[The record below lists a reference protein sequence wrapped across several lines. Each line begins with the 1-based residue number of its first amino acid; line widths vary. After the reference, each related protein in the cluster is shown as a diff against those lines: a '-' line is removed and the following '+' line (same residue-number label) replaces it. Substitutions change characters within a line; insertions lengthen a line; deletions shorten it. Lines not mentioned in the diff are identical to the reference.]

1 MRSKVGMVPRLGV
14 SDDRLKATRR
24 RLVLITQRVPL
35 VLMLMNFMMV
45 TLAALLFPG
54 RHHADGASPYVVWP
68 LTLFYAALGI
78 FAIVSLVR
86 FHFGVIPP
94 SVPPSGSRNPLYYN

>member
-45 TLAALLFPG
+45 TL
-54 RHHADGASPYVVWP
+54 
-68 LTLFYAALGI
+68 
-78 FAIVSLVR
+78 
-86 FHFGVIPP
+86 PP
-94 SVPPSGSRNPLYYN
+94 SYSLAGIMLTERHPTLCGH